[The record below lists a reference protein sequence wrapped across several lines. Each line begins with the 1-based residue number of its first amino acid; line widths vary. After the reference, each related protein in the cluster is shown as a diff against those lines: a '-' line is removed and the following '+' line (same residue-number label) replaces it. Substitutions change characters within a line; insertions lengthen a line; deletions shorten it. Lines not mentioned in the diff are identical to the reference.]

1 MKKYFHIFWTYLKIS
16 GTTHGGGYAMVGIM
30 ERELVE
36 TQKMMSSDDYI
47 ETVGICQTFP
57 GPLAVTSSAFIGY
70 RLAGLGG
77 AISALLGVLLPSFV
91 IIFII
96 STILL
101 TFNKN
106 PYVQAAITGIDGV
119 VPMLILLAV
128 VKFAAKLKKNLHNI
142 IVAIIALIALEVFD
156 VNPAVVIIAS
166 AIYGLFVFRFL
177 FRGKEDAK

>member
-1 MKKYFHIFWTYLKIS
+1 MKKYLHLFWTYLKIS
-16 GTTHGGGYAMVGIM
+16 ATTHGGGYAMVGIM

-36 TQKMMSSDDYI
+36 TQKMMSGEDYM

-57 GPLAVTSSAFIGY
+57 GPLAITSSGFIGY
-70 RLAGLGG
+70 RLAGIGG
-77 AISALLGVLLPSFV
+77 AISCLLGFLLPSFV

-101 TFNKN
+101 TFDQN
-106 PYVQAAITGIDGV
+106 PYVKAAITGIDGV

-128 VKFAAKLKKNLHNI
+128 VKFAAKLKKNVHNI

-156 VNPAVVIIAS
+156 VNPAVVIIAA

-177 FRGKEDAK
+177 FRDKGGAK